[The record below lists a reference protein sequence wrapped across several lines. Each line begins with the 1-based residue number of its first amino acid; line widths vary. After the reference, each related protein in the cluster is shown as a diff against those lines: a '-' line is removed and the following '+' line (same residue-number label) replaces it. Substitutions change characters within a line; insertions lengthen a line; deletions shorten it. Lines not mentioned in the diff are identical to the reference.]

1 MNRTSIKLL
10 AFCSIVMSV
19 FTACQSN
26 DVDNDKD
33 NNTAQH
39 IYTIKAESTA
49 AQDSTIPSRT
59 LAVDANNK
67 KVLHSTWTAGDKLI
81 AFVSSDGTSNTR
93 TSYWTIAA
101 DKSGKGST
109 FTGQIAAKGNATVKA
124 TDDLCFFYPGAA
136 VGKSIAP
143 VTETGKDGGKPY
155 HDEVSNISNLLALN
169 LTRQDGTAE
178 TIGKLYDFQ
187 YKKVKPTSING
198 STINVSIGDMKRIVS
213 LWGLRFTDN
222 NNHILTNIDSVYI
235 SNVKGSDV
243 FNLST
248 GSFVMNN
255 PADESMNIV
264 VTPPTGQKV
273 SSAGGK
279 YTYISLFPGTYT
291 NVLIMVY
298 VGNKCYKK
306 EYASLSFDEG
316 KVYHSDLLSMPEV
329 LPEPYVEVQGIKWAT
344 GNFIHYYSPETGGY
358 WGIAPSQWW
367 ISRRAVKLGNDRKP
381 AANGILQSSQFESSP
396 TQTTD
401 DVDLFRFGDI
411 KDALKLDKGTYTPRD
426 ITVDKYYA
434 PKVLGIHQEV
444 DRSSAEFGDIVR
456 YYTAD
461 KKQKYRMPTEAD
473 ITNLYNKANAIPAY
487 CITEQGTFVYGAYF
501 TTAGAIRVQSFPTR
515 VNSLYKY
522 TNVTALVRANKGLFL
537 PITGRRLDLSP
548 TMGYRDM
555 TYRAGA
561 YGQYM
566 TSTANTVALSR
577 DFLFGPTEWKI
588 SPNAKGQAKAIRPVW
603 ISGEEDSNNH
613 KPILDQDYLNLQN
626 TLKIW

>member
-1 MNRTSIKLL
+1 MNKTKILLL
-10 AFCSIVMSV
+10 AITGMMATA
-19 FTACQSN
+19 FTACQSD
-26 DVDNDKD
+26 DVDSAAGGDANA
-33 NNTAQH
+33 NVYNVTADVD
-39 IYTIKAESTA
+39 A
-49 AQDSTIPSRT
+49 AQDNQPGSRV
-59 LAVDANNK
+59 LSVDATNK
-67 KVLHSTWTAGDKLI
+67 KVLHSTWAAGDKLI

-109 FTGQIAAKGNATVKA
+109 FTGQIAAKGNAKVQA
-124 TDDLCFFYPGAA
+124 TDDLCFFYPADA
-136 VGKSIAP
+136 VGKSIEP
-143 VTETGKDGGKPY
+143 VTETGKDDGKPY
-155 HDEVSNISNLLALN
+155 HDEVNHISNLLALN

-178 TIGKLYDFQ
+178 TIGKLYDYQ
-187 YKKVKPTSING
+187 YKKVKPKSIVG
-198 STINVSIGDMKRIVS
+198 SNLNVSIGDMKRIVS
-213 LWGLRFTDN
+213 LWGLRFTDSN
-222 NNHILTNIDSVYI
+222 NNILTNIDSVYI

-248 GSFVMNN
+248 GSFVTNN

-273 SSAGGK
+273 SSVGGK
-279 YTYISLFPGTYT
+279 YTYISLLPGTYT
-291 NVLIMVY
+291 DVLIMVY

-306 EYASLSFDEG
+306 EYSRLSFDEG
-316 KVYHSDLLSMPEV
+316 KVYHTDLLSMPEV
-329 LPEPYVEVQGIKWAT
+329 LPEPYVQVQGIKWAT
-344 GNFIHYYSPETGGY
+344 GNFIHYGPETGGY
-358 WGIAPSQWW
+358 WGIAPAQWW
-367 ISRRAVKLGNDRKP
+367 ISRRAVKLGSNRKP
-381 AANGILQSSQFESSP
+381 AANGTLQSSQFESSP

-411 KDALKLDKGTYTPRD
+411 KNALKLDKGTYTPRD

-434 PKVLGIHQEV
+434 PKAFGIHQEV

-461 KKQKYRMPTEAD
+461 KKQKYRMPTEDD

-515 VNSLYKY
+515 VKSLYKY

-537 PITGRRLDLSP
+537 PITGRRMDLSP

-603 ISGEEDSNNH
+603 ISGEEDSNH
-613 KPILDQDYLNLQN
+613 KPVLDQDYLNLQN

>member
-49 AQDSTIPSRT
+49 AQDSAEVSRA

-67 KVLHSTWTAGDKLI
+67 KVLHSTWAAGDKLI

-109 FTGQIAAKGNATVKA
+109 FTGQIAAKGNAKVKA
-124 TDDLCFFYPGAA
+124 TDDLCFFYPADA
-136 VGKSIAP
+136 VGKSIEP
-143 VTETGKDGGKPY
+143 VTKTGEDDGKPY
-155 HDEVSNISNLLALN
+155 HDEVNHISNLLALN
-169 LTRQDGTAE
+169 MTRQDGTAE
-178 TIGKLYDFQ
+178 TIGKLYDYQ
-187 YKKVKPTSING
+187 YKQVKPKSIVGTNL
-198 STINVSIGDMKRIVS
+198 NVSIGNMKRIVS

-222 NNHILTNIDSVYI
+222 NNNILTNIDSVYI

-243 FNLST
+243 FDLST
-248 GSFVMNN
+248 GSFVTDN

-279 YTYISLFPGTYT
+279 YTYISLLPGTYT

-306 EYASLSFDEG
+306 EYPRLSFDEG
-316 KVYHSDLLSMPEV
+316 KIYHSDLLSMSEV

-344 GNFIHYYSPETGGY
+344 GNFIHYSSGTGEY
-358 WGIAPSQWW
+358 WGIAPAQWW
-367 ISRRAVKLGNDRKP
+367 ISRRAVMLGGNRKP
-381 AANGILQSSQFESSP
+381 VSAGGTIMSSQFEDNP

-411 KDALKLDKGTYTPRD
+411 VTALNLKT
-426 ITVDKYYA
+426 DKYKSGNIDIQKKFYVGDGPLKA
-434 PKVLGIHQEV
+434 QTTNTSNAKY
-444 DRSSAEFGDIVR
+444 GDIVW
-456 YYTAD
+456 YYTMNNH
-461 KKQKYRMPTEAD
+461 KRYRLPSEDELKT
-473 ITNLYNKANAIPAY
+473 LYSTANVVPAY
-487 CITEQGTFVYGAYF
+487 CYTDKNTVVYGAYF
-501 TTAGAIRVQSFPTR
+501 TNHTSGPRVQGFPTG
-515 VNSLYKY
+515 VKAYYKY
-522 TNVTALVRANKGLFL
+522 SNVTALVRANKGLFL
-537 PITGRRLDLSP
+537 PISGLRIIDNDK
-548 TMGYRDM
+548 MGFRDM
-555 TYRAGA
+555 AWGAGA

-566 TSTANTVALSR
+566 SSKSHGLLGSDR
-577 DFLFGPTEWKI
+577 FKFGPSKWEFKSEI
-588 SPNAKGQAKAIRPVW
+588 KAQASAIRPVLD
-603 ISGEEDSNNH
+603 SEDANQSDPVYPDFSN
-613 KPILDQDYLNLQN
+613 IR
-626 TLKIW
+626 

>member
-1 MNRTSIKLL
+1 MNKTKILLL
-10 AFCSIVMSV
+10 AITGMMATA
-19 FTACQSN
+19 FTACQSDDIDSAAGGDAN
-26 DVDNDKD
+26 ANVYNVTADVD
-33 NNTAQH
+33 
-39 IYTIKAESTA
+39 A
-49 AQDSTIPSRT
+49 AQDNQPGSRV
-59 LAVDANNK
+59 LSVDATNK
-67 KVLHSTWTAGDKLI
+67 KVLHSTWAAGDKLI

-109 FTGQIAAKGNATVKA
+109 FTGHIAAKSNAKVKA
-124 TDDLCFFYPGAA
+124 TDDLCFFYPADA

-143 VTETGKDGGKPY
+143 VTETGEDDGKSY
-155 HDEVSNISNLLALN
+155 HDESQKISNLLGLN

-178 TIGKLYDFQ
+178 TIGKLYDYQ
-187 YKKVKPTSING
+187 YKQVKPKSIVG
-198 STINVSIGDMKRIVS
+198 SNLNVSIGDMKRIVS
-213 LWGLRFTDN
+213 LWGLRFTDSN
-222 NNHILTNIDSVYI
+222 NNILTNIDSVYI

-248 GSFVMNN
+248 GSFVTNN

-279 YTYISLFPGTYT
+279 YTYISLLPGTYT
-291 NVLIMVY
+291 DVLIMVY

-306 EYASLSFDEG
+306 EYASITFDEG
-316 KVYHSDLLSMPEV
+316 KVYHTDLLSMPEV
-329 LPEPYVEVQGIKWAT
+329 LPQPYVEVQGIKWAT
-344 GNFIHYYSPETGGY
+344 GNFIHYGPETGGY
-358 WGIAPSQWW
+358 WGIAPAQWW
-367 ISRRAVKLGNDRKP
+367 ISRRAVKLGSNRKP
-381 AANGILQSSQFESSP
+381 AANGTLQSSQFESSP

-411 KDALKLDKGTYTPRD
+411 VDALKLDKGTYTPRD

-434 PKVLGIHQEV
+434 PKLFGIHQEV

-487 CITEQGTFVYGAYF
+487 CMTEQGTFVYGAYF
-501 TTAGAIRVQSFPTR
+501 TTAGSIRVQSFPTR

-537 PITGRRLDLSP
+537 PITGRRMDLSP

-603 ISGEEDSNNH
+603 ISGEEDSNH
-613 KPILDQDYLNLQN
+613 KPVLDQDYKNLQN

>member
-33 NNTAQH
+33 SNTAQH

-49 AQDSTIPSRT
+49 AQDNIIPT
-59 LAVDANNK
+59 KALAVDANNK
-67 KVLHSTWTAGDKLI
+67 KVLHSTWAAGDKLI

-109 FTGQIAAKGNATVKA
+109 FTGQIAAKGNAKVEA

-136 VGKSIAP
+136 VGNSIAP
-143 VTETGKDGGKPY
+143 VKKTGEDDKKPY

-213 LWGLRFTDN
+213 LWGLRFTDDSN
-222 NNHILTNIDSVYI
+222 KILTNIDSVYI

-248 GSFVMNN
+248 GSFVTNN

-279 YTYISLFPGTYT
+279 YTYISLLPGTYT
-291 NVLIMVY
+291 DVLIMVY

-306 EYASLSFDEG
+306 EYSSLSFDEG

-344 GNFIHYYSPETGGY
+344 GNFIHYGPENGGY
-358 WGIAPSQWW
+358 WGIAPAQWW
-367 ISRRAVKLGNDRKP
+367 ISRRAVKLGSDRKP
-381 AANGILQSSQFESSP
+381 AANGILQSSQFETSP

-411 KDALKLDKGTYTPRD
+411 ENALNLNGDTYTDKD
-426 ITVDKYYA
+426 ISVKKFYNGTTLFASEVNRNNAKY
-434 PKVLGIHQEV
+434 
-444 DRSSAEFGDIVR
+444 GDIVW
-456 YYTAD
+456 YHTMNN
-461 KKQKYRMPTEAD
+461 KQKYRMPTEDD
-473 ITNLYNKANAIPAY
+473 ITNLNTKANAMPAY
-487 CITEQGTFVYGAYF
+487 CVTEQGTFVYGAYF
-501 TTAGAIRVQSFPTR
+501 TTAGAVRVKSFPTK
-515 VNSLYKY
+515 VKSLYKY

-537 PITGRRLDLSP
+537 PITGRRETLSSI
-548 TMGYRDM
+548 MGYRDM
-555 TYRAGA
+555 TYGLGA

-566 TSTANTVALSR
+566 TSTCRTLGLSR
-577 DFLFGPTEWKI
+577 DFLFGPTEWNLSANGKVQ
-588 SPNAKGQAKAIRPVW
+588 SKAIRPVW
-603 ISGEEDSNNH
+603 DSGEEDSNH
-613 KPILDQDYLNLQN
+613 KPVLDQDYLNLQN

>member
-1 MNRTSIKLL
+1 MNKTKILLL
-10 AFCSIVMSV
+10 AITGMMATA
-19 FTACQSN
+19 FTACQSDDIDSTAGGDAN
-26 DVDNDKD
+26 ANVYNVTADVD
-33 NNTAQH
+33 
-39 IYTIKAESTA
+39 A
-49 AQDSTIPSRT
+49 AQDNQPGSRV
-59 LAVDANNK
+59 LSVDDSNK
-67 KVLHSTWTAGDKLI
+67 KVLHSTWAAGDKLI

-109 FTGQIAAKGNATVKA
+109 FTGQIAAKGNAKVKA
-124 TDDLCFFYPGAA
+124 TDDLCFFYPADA
-136 VGKSIAP
+136 VGKSIEP
-143 VTETGKDGGKPY
+143 VTKTGEDDGKPY
-155 HDEVSNISNLLALN
+155 HDEVNHISNLLALN
-169 LTRQDGTAE
+169 MTRQDGTAE
-178 TIGKLYDFQ
+178 TIGKLYDYQ
-187 YKKVKPTSING
+187 YKQVKPKSIVGTNL
-198 STINVSIGDMKRIVS
+198 NVSIGNMKRIVS

-248 GSFVMNN
+248 GSFVTNN

-291 NVLIMVY
+291 DVLIMVY

-306 EYASLSFDEG
+306 EYASITFDEG
-316 KVYHSDLLSMPEV
+316 KVYHTDLLNMSEV
-329 LPEPYVEVQGIKWAT
+329 LPQPYVQVQGIKWAT
-344 GNFIHYYSPETGGY
+344 GNFIHYGPETGGY
-358 WGIAPSQWW
+358 WGIAPAQWW
-367 ISRRAVKLGNDRKP
+367 ISRRAVKLGSNRKP
-381 AANGILQSSQFESSP
+381 ASNGTLQSSQFESSP

-411 KDALKLDKGTYTPRD
+411 KNALKLDKGTYTPRD

-434 PKVLGIHQEV
+434 PKAFGIHQEV

-537 PITGRRLDLSP
+537 PITGRRTSSSP
-548 TMGYRDM
+548 VIGYRDM
-555 TYRAGA
+555 LSILGA

-566 TSTANTVALSR
+566 TSTSNTLGLSR
-577 DFLFGPTEWKI
+577 DFFFGPTEWNLSANGK
-588 SPNAKGQAKAIRPVW
+588 AQAKAIRPVW
-603 ISGEEDSNNH
+603 ISGEEDSNH
-613 KPILDQDYLNLQN
+613 KPVLDQNYLDLQN

>member
-10 AFCSIVMSV
+10 AFCSIAMSV
-19 FTACQSN
+19 FTACQSD

-49 AQDSTIPSRT
+49 AQDSTIPT
-59 LAVDANNK
+59 KALAVDANNK
-67 KVLHSTWTAGDKLI
+67 KVLHSTWDAGDKLI

-109 FTGQIAAKGNATVKA
+109 FTGQIAAKGNAKVQV
-124 TDDLCFFYPGAA
+124 TDTLCFFYPGAA

-143 VTETGKDGGKPY
+143 VTKSGEDDDKPY
-155 HDEVSNISNLLALN
+155 HDEVDHISNLLALN
-169 LTRQDGTAE
+169 LTRQDGTAK
-178 TIGKLYDFQ
+178 TIGELYDFQ

-213 LWGLRFTDN
+213 LWGLRFTDDSN
-222 NNHILTNIDSVYI
+222 KILTNIDSVYI

-248 GSFVMNN
+248 GSFVANN

-279 YTYISLFPGTYT
+279 YTYISLLPGTYT
-291 NVLIMVY
+291 DVLIMVY

-306 EYASLSFDEG
+306 EYSSLSFDEG
-316 KVYHSDLLSMPEV
+316 KVYHTDLLNMSEV
-329 LPEPYVEVQGIKWAT
+329 LPQPYVQVQGIKWAT
-344 GNFIHYYSPETGGY
+344 GNFIHYGPENGGY
-358 WGIAPSQWW
+358 WGIAPAQWW
-367 ISRRAVKLGNDRKP
+367 ISRRAVKLGSDRKP
-381 AANGILQSSQFESSP
+381 AANGTLQSSQFESSP

-411 KDALKLDKGTYTPRD
+411 KYALKLNGDTYTNKD

-434 PKVLGIHQEV
+434 PKPIIHREV
-444 DRSSAEFGDIVR
+444 DRSRAQYGDIVR
-456 YYTAD
+456 YYTTD
-461 KKQKYRMPTEAD
+461 NKQKYRMPTEDD
-473 ITNLYNKANAIPAY
+473 ITTLYTKANAIPAY
-487 CITEQGTFVYGAYF
+487 CVTEQGTFVYGAYF
-501 TTAGAIRVQSFPTR
+501 TTAGSIRVKSFPTR
-515 VNSLYKY
+515 VKSLYKY

-537 PITGRRLDLSP
+537 PITGRRTSSSP
-548 TMGYRDM
+548 VIGYRDM
-555 TYRAGA
+555 LSILGA

-566 TSTANTVALSR
+566 TSTSNTLGLSR
-577 DFLFGPTEWKI
+577 DFFFGPTEWNLSANGK
-588 SPNAKGQAKAIRPVW
+588 AQAKAIRPVW
-603 ISGEEDSNNH
+603 ISGEEDSNH
-613 KPILDQDYLNLQN
+613 KPVLDQDYKNLQN

>member
-1 MNRTSIKLL
+1 MNKTKILLL
-10 AFCSIVMSV
+10 AITGMMATA
-19 FTACQSN
+19 FTACQSD
-26 DVDNDKD
+26 DVDSAAGGDANA
-33 NNTAQH
+33 NVYNVTADVD
-39 IYTIKAESTA
+39 A
-49 AQDSTIPSRT
+49 AQDNQPGSRV
-59 LAVDANNK
+59 LSVDAANK
-67 KVLHSTWTAGDKLI
+67 KVLHSTWAAGDKLI

-109 FTGQIAAKGNATVKA
+109 FTGQIAAKGNAKVQA
-124 TDDLCFFYPGAA
+124 TDDLCFFYPADA
-136 VGKSIAP
+136 VGKSIEP
-143 VTETGKDGGKPY
+143 VTETGKDDGKPY
-155 HDEVSNISNLLALN
+155 HDEVNHISNLLALN

-178 TIGKLYDFQ
+178 TIGKLYDYQ
-187 YKKVKPTSING
+187 YKKVKPKSIVG
-198 STINVSIGDMKRIVS
+198 SNLNVSIGDMKRIVS
-213 LWGLRFTDN
+213 LWGLRFTDSN
-222 NNHILTNIDSVYI
+222 NNILTNIDSVYI

-248 GSFVMNN
+248 GSFVTNN

-273 SSAGGK
+273 SSVGGK
-279 YTYISLFPGTYT
+279 YTYISLLPGTYT
-291 NVLIMVY
+291 DVLIMVY

-306 EYASLSFDEG
+306 EYSRLSFDEG
-316 KVYHSDLLSMPEV
+316 KVYHTDLLSMPEV
-329 LPEPYVEVQGIKWAT
+329 LPQPYVEVQGIKWAT
-344 GNFIHYYSPETGGY
+344 GNFIHYGPETGGY
-358 WGIAPSQWW
+358 WGIAPAQWW
-367 ISRRAVKLGNDRKP
+367 ISRRAVKLGSNRKP
-381 AANGILQSSQFESSP
+381 AANGTLQSSQFESSP

-411 KDALKLDKGTYTPRD
+411 KNALKLDKGTYTPRD

-461 KKQKYRMPTEAD
+461 KKQKYRMPTEDD

-537 PITGRRLDLSP
+537 PITGRRMDLSP

-603 ISGEEDSNNH
+603 ISGEEDSNH
-613 KPILDQDYLNLQN
+613 KPVLDQDYLNLQN

>member
-1 MNRTSIKLL
+1 MNKTKILLL
-10 AFCSIVMSV
+10 AITGMMATA
-19 FTACQSN
+19 FTACQSDDIDSAAGGDAN
-26 DVDNDKD
+26 ANVYNVTADVD
-33 NNTAQH
+33 
-39 IYTIKAESTA
+39 A
-49 AQDSTIPSRT
+49 AQDNQPGSRV
-59 LAVDANNK
+59 LSVDATNK
-67 KVLHSTWTAGDKLI
+67 KVLHSTWAAGDKLI

-109 FTGQIAAKGNATVKA
+109 FTGQIAAKGNATVKP
-124 TDDLCFFYPGAA
+124 TDDLCFFYPADA

-143 VTETGKDGGKPY
+143 VTKSGEDDGKPY
-155 HDEVSNISNLLALN
+155 HDEVNHISNLLALN

-178 TIGKLYDFQ
+178 TIGKLYDYQ
-187 YKKVKPTSING
+187 YKQVKPKSIVG
-198 STINVSIGDMKRIVS
+198 SNLNVSIGNMKRIVS

-243 FNLST
+243 FDLST
-248 GSFVMNN
+248 GSFVTNN

-279 YTYISLFPGTYT
+279 YTYISLLPGTYT
-291 NVLIMVY
+291 DVLIMVY

-306 EYASLSFDEG
+306 EYASITFDEG
-316 KVYHSDLLSMPEV
+316 KVYHTDLLSMPEV
-329 LPEPYVEVQGIKWAT
+329 LPQPYVQVQGIKWAT
-344 GNFIHYYSPETGGY
+344 GNFIHYGPETGGY
-358 WGIAPSQWW
+358 WGIAPAQWW
-367 ISRRAVKLGNDRKP
+367 ISRRAVRLGNDRKP

-411 KDALKLDKGTYTPRD
+411 VDALKLDKGTYTPRD

-537 PITGRRLDLSP
+537 PITGRRMDLSP

-603 ISGEEDSNNH
+603 ISGEEDSNH
-613 KPILDQDYLNLQN
+613 KPVLDQDYLDLQN

>member
-1 MNRTSIKLL
+1 
-10 AFCSIVMSV
+10 MSV

-33 NNTAQH
+33 NNTVQH

-49 AQDSTIPSRT
+49 AQDSAEVSRA

-67 KVLHSTWTAGDKLI
+67 KVLHSTWAAGDKLI

-143 VTETGKDGGKPY
+143 VEAGKGGGTY

-169 LTRQDGTAE
+169 LTRQDGTAK
-178 TIGKLYDFQ
+178 TIGELYDFQ

-222 NNHILTNIDSVYI
+222 NNNILTNIDSVYI

-243 FNLST
+243 FDLSA
-248 GSFVMNN
+248 GSFVTNN

-279 YTYISLFPGTYT
+279 YTYISLLPGTYT
-291 NVLIMVY
+291 DVLIMVY

-306 EYASLSFDEG
+306 EYPRLSFDEG
-316 KVYHSDLLSMPEV
+316 KVYHSDLLNMSEV
-329 LPEPYVEVQGIKWAT
+329 LPEPYVEVENVKWAT
-344 GNFIHYYSPETGGY
+344 GNFIHYGPETGGY
-358 WGIAPSQWW
+358 WGIAPAQWW
-367 ISRRAVKLGNDRKP
+367 ISRRAVKLGSNRKP
-381 AANGILQSSQFESSP
+381 AANGTLQSSQFEDTP
-396 TQTTD
+396 VQTTD

-411 KDALKLDKGTYTPRD
+411 VDALKLNKNTYTDKD
-426 ITVDKYYA
+426 ITEEKFYA
-434 PKVLGIHQEV
+434 PDPLIIKEV
-444 DRSSAEFGDIVR
+444 ARSRAQYGDIVR
-456 YYTAD
+456 YYTTD

-473 ITNLYNKANAIPAY
+473 ITNLYTKANAMPAY

-501 TTAGAIRVQSFPTR
+501 TTAGSIRVKSFPTR
-515 VNSLYKY
+515 VKSLYKY

-537 PITGRRLDLSP
+537 PITGRRVDFSP
-548 TMGYRDM
+548 KIGFRDM
-555 TYRAGA
+555 DYGAGA
-561 YGQYM
+561 YAQYM
-566 TSTANTVALSR
+566 TSTSKTLGLSR
-577 DFLFGPTEWKI
+577 DFFFGPTEWNLSANGK
-588 SPNAKGQAKAIRPVW
+588 AQAKAIRPVW

-613 KPILDQDYLNLQN
+613 KPILDQDYKNLQN

>member
-10 AFCSIVMSV
+10 VFCSIAMSV
-19 FTACQSN
+19 FTACQSD

-49 AQDSTIPSRT
+49 AQDNIIPT
-59 LAVDANNK
+59 KALAVDANNK
-67 KVLHSTWTAGDKLI
+67 KVLHSTWAAGDKLI
-81 AFVSSDGTSNTR
+81 AFVSSDGTSNNR

-109 FTGQIAAKGNATVKA
+109 FTGQIAAKSNATVKA

-136 VGKSIAP
+136 VGKSIQP
-143 VTETGKDGGKPY
+143 VMETGKDDKKSY
-155 HDEVSNISNLLALN
+155 HDEVDHISNLLALN
-169 LTRQDGTAE
+169 LTLQDGTAE

-187 YKKVKPTSING
+187 YKKVKPTSVNG
-198 STINVSIGDMKRIVS
+198 STIDAKIGDMKRIVS

-235 SNVKGSDV
+235 SNIKGSDV
-243 FNLST
+243 FDLST
-248 GSFVMNN
+248 GSFVTDN
-255 PADESMNIV
+255 PTDESMNIV

-279 YTYISLFPGTYT
+279 YTYISLLPGTYT
-291 NVLIMVY
+291 DVLIMVY

-306 EYASLSFDEG
+306 EYSSLRFDEG

-344 GNFIHYYSPETGGY
+344 GNFIHYGPENGGY
-358 WGIAPSQWW
+358 WGIAPAQWW
-367 ISRRAVKLGNDRKP
+367 ISRRAVKLGSDRKP
-381 AANGILQSSQFESSP
+381 AANGILQSSQFETSP

-411 KDALKLDKGTYTPRD
+411 KNALELNRGTYTDHD

-434 PKVLGIHQEV
+434 PKGVFGIHQEV

-456 YYTAD
+456 YYTTNN
-461 KKQKYRMPTEAD
+461 KQKYRMPTEDD
-473 ITNLYNKANAIPAY
+473 ITTLYTKANAIPAY
-487 CITEQGTFVYGAYF
+487 CMTEQGTFVYGAYF
-501 TTAGAIRVQSFPTR
+501 TTAGAARVKSFPTK
-515 VNSLYKY
+515 VKSLYKY

-537 PITGRRLDLSP
+537 PITGRRVISSP

-555 TYRAGA
+555 TYGAGA

-566 TSTANTVALSR
+566 TSTCRTLGLSR
-577 DFLFGPTEWKI
+577 DFLFGPTEWNL
-588 SPNAKGQAKAIRPVW
+588 SANGKGQAKAIRPVW
-603 ISGEEDSNNH
+603 ISGEEDSNH
-613 KPILDQDYLNLQN
+613 KPVLDQDYKNLQN

>member
-1 MNRTSIKLL
+1 MNKTKILLL
-10 AFCSIVMSV
+10 AITGMVATA
-19 FTACQSN
+19 FTACQSDDIDSTAGGDAN
-26 DVDNDKD
+26 ANVYNVTADVD
-33 NNTAQH
+33 
-39 IYTIKAESTA
+39 A
-49 AQDSTIPSRT
+49 AQDNQPGSRV
-59 LAVDANNK
+59 LSVDALNK
-67 KVLHSTWTAGDKLI
+67 KVLHSTWAAGDKLI

-109 FTGQIAAKGNATVKA
+109 FTGQIAAKGNAKVKA
-124 TDDLCFFYPGAA
+124 TDDLCFFYPADA
-136 VGKSIAP
+136 VGKSIEP
-143 VTETGKDGGKPY
+143 VTKTGEDDGKPY
-155 HDEVSNISNLLALN
+155 HDEVNHISNLLALN
-169 LTRQDGTAE
+169 MTRQDGTAE
-178 TIGKLYDFQ
+178 TIGKLYDYQ
-187 YKKVKPTSING
+187 YKQVKPKSIVGTNL
-198 STINVSIGDMKRIVS
+198 NVSIGNMKRIVS

-222 NNHILTNIDSVYI
+222 NNNILTNIDSVYI

-248 GSFVMNN
+248 GSFVTDN

-273 SSAGGK
+273 SSADGK
-279 YTYISLFPGTYT
+279 YTYISLFPGTYKD
-291 NVLIMVY
+291 VLIMVY

-306 EYASLSFDEG
+306 EYASITFDEG
-316 KVYHSDLLSMPEV
+316 KVYHTDLLSMPEV
-329 LPEPYVEVQGIKWAT
+329 LPQPYVQVQGIKWAT
-344 GNFIHYYSPETGGY
+344 GNFIHYGPETGGY
-358 WGIAPSQWW
+358 WGIAPAQWW
-367 ISRRAVKLGNDRKP
+367 ISRRAVKLGSDRKP
-381 AANGILQSSQFESSP
+381 AANGTLQSSQFESSP

-411 KDALKLDKGTYTPRD
+411 KNALKLDKGTYTPRD

-444 DRSSAEFGDIVR
+444 DRSQAEFGDIVR

-501 TTAGAIRVQSFPTR
+501 TTAGSIRVKSFPTR
-515 VNSLYKY
+515 VKSLYKY

-537 PITGRRLDLSP
+537 PITGRRASLSP
-548 TMGYRDM
+548 EIGYRDM
-555 TYRAGA
+555 VSILGA

-566 TSTANTVALSR
+566 TSSSNSLGLSR
-577 DFLFGPTEWKI
+577 DFFFGPTEWNLSANGK
-588 SPNAKGQAKAIRPVW
+588 AQAKAIRPVW
-603 ISGEEDSNNH
+603 ISGEEDSNH
-613 KPILDQDYLNLQN
+613 KPVLDQDYLNLQN

>member
-1 MNRTSIKLL
+1 MNKTKILLL
-10 AFCSIVMSV
+10 AITGMMATA
-19 FTACQSN
+19 FTACQSDDIASAAGGDAN
-26 DVDNDKD
+26 ANVYNVTADVD
-33 NNTAQH
+33 
-39 IYTIKAESTA
+39 A
-49 AQDSTIPSRT
+49 AQDNQPGSRV
-59 LAVDANNK
+59 LSVDATNK
-67 KVLHSTWTAGDKLI
+67 KVLHSTWAAGDKLI

-109 FTGQIAAKGNATVKA
+109 FTGHIAAKSNAKVKA
-124 TDDLCFFYPGAA
+124 TDDLCFFYPADA
-136 VGKSIAP
+136 LGKSIEP
-143 VTETGKDGGKPY
+143 VTKTGEDDDKPY
-155 HDEVSNISNLLALN
+155 HDEVNHISNLLALN

-178 TIGKLYDFQ
+178 TIGKLYDYQ
-187 YKKVKPTSING
+187 YKQVKPKSIVG
-198 STINVSIGDMKRIVS
+198 SNLNVSIGNMKRIVS

-222 NNHILTNIDSVYI
+222 KNDILTNIDSVYI

-248 GSFVMNN
+248 GSFVTNN

-279 YTYISLFPGTYT
+279 YTYISLLPGTYT
-291 NVLIMVY
+291 DVLIMVY

-306 EYASLSFDEG
+306 EYTSITFDEG
-316 KVYHSDLLSMPEV
+316 KVYHTDLLSMPEV

-344 GNFIHYYSPETGGY
+344 GNFIHYGPETGGY
-358 WGIAPSQWW
+358 WGIAPAQWW
-367 ISRRAVKLGNDRKP
+367 ISRRAVKLGSDRKP
-381 AANGILQSSQFESSP
+381 AANGTLQSSQFESSP

-411 KDALKLDKGTYTPRD
+411 KNALKLDKGTYTPRD

-444 DRSSAEFGDIVR
+444 DRSQAEFGDIVR

-487 CITEQGTFVYGAYF
+487 CMTEQGTFVYGAYF

-537 PITGRRLDLSP
+537 PITGRRMDLSP

-577 DFLFGPTEWKI
+577 DFLFGPTKWEI

-603 ISGEEDSNNH
+603 ISGEEDSNH
-613 KPILDQDYLNLQN
+613 KPVLDQDYLNLQN

>member
-10 AFCSIVMSV
+10 AFCSIAMSV

-49 AQDSTIPSRT
+49 AQDSAEVSRA

-67 KVLHSTWTAGDKLI
+67 KVLHSTWAAGDKLI

-136 VGKSIAP
+136 VGNSIAP
-143 VTETGKDGGKPY
+143 VKKTGEDDKKPY

-213 LWGLRFTDN
+213 LWGLRFTDDSN
-222 NNHILTNIDSVYI
+222 KILTNIDSVYI

-243 FNLST
+243 FDLST
-248 GSFVMNN
+248 GSFVTNN

-279 YTYISLFPGTYT
+279 YTYISLLPGTYT

-316 KVYHSDLLSMPEV
+316 KVYHSDLLNMSEV
-329 LPEPYVEVQGIKWAT
+329 LPEPYVEVQGIRWAT
-344 GNFIHYYSPETGGY
+344 GNFIHYGPETGGY
-358 WGIAPSQWW
+358 WGIAPAQWW
-367 ISRRAVKLGNDRKP
+367 ISRRAVTLGSDRKP
-381 AANGILQSSQFESSP
+381 ASNGILQSSQFEDTP
-396 TQTTD
+396 VQTTD

-411 KDALKLDKGTYTPRD
+411 VDALKLNKNTYTDKD
-426 ITVDKYYA
+426 ITGAKFYA
-434 PKVLGIHQEV
+434 PDPLIIKEV
-444 DRSSAEFGDIVR
+444 ARSRAQYGDIVR
-456 YYTAD
+456 YYTTD
-461 KKQKYRMPTEAD
+461 NKQKYRMPTEAD
-473 ITNLYNKANAIPAY
+473 ITKLYTEANAMPAY
-487 CITEQGTFVYGAYF
+487 CVTEQGTFVYGAYF
-501 TTAGAIRVQSFPTR
+501 TTAGSIRVKSFPTR
-515 VNSLYKY
+515 VKSLYKY

-537 PITGRRLDLSP
+537 PITGRRVDFSP
-548 TMGYRDM
+548 KIGFRDM
-555 TYRAGA
+555 NYGAGA
-561 YGQYM
+561 YAQYM
-566 TSTANTVALSR
+566 TSTSKTLGLSR
-577 DFLFGPTEWKI
+577 DFFFGPTEWNLSANGKT
-588 SPNAKGQAKAIRPVW
+588 QAKAIRPVW
-603 ISGEEDSNNH
+603 ISGEKDSNQ
-613 KPILDQDYLNLQN
+613 KPVLDQDYLNLQN

>member
-1 MNRTSIKLL
+1 MIKTRIRLL
-10 AFCSIVMSV
+10 AFCSIAMSV

-33 NNTAQH
+33 DNTVQH

-49 AQDSTIPSRT
+49 AQDSTIPSRV
-59 LAVDANNK
+59 LAVDANNL
-67 KVLHSTWTAGDKLI
+67 KVLHSTWAAGDKLI
-81 AFVSSDGTSNTR
+81 AFVSNDGTSNNR

-101 DKSGKGST
+101 DNSGKGST

-136 VGKSIAP
+136 VGKSIQP
-143 VTETGKDGGKPY
+143 VTETGKDDKKSY
-155 HDEVSNISNLLALN
+155 HDEVDHISNLLALN
-169 LTRQDGTAE
+169 LTLQDGTAE

-187 YKKVKPTSING
+187 YKQVKPTSING
-198 STINVSIGDMKRIVS
+198 STIDAKIGDMKRIVS

-235 SNVKGSDV
+235 SNIKGSDV
-243 FNLST
+243 FDLST
-248 GSFVMNN
+248 GSFVTDN
-255 PADESMNIV
+255 PTDESMNIV

-279 YTYISLFPGTYT
+279 YTYISLLPGTYT
-291 NVLIMVY
+291 DVLIMVY

-306 EYASLSFDEG
+306 EYASLTFDEG

-344 GNFIHYYSPETGGY
+344 GNFIHYGPENGGY
-358 WGIAPSQWW
+358 WGIAPAQWW
-367 ISRRAVKLGNDRKP
+367 ISRRAVKLGSDRKP
-381 AANGILQSSQFESSP
+381 AANGILQSSQFETSP

-411 KDALKLDKGTYTPRD
+411 KNALDLHRGTYTDHD

-434 PKVLGIHQEV
+434 PKPIIVREV
-444 DRSSAEFGDIVR
+444 DRSRAEYGDIVR
-456 YYTAD
+456 YYTTD
-461 KKQKYRMPTEAD
+461 KKQKYRMPTEDD
-473 ITNLYNKANAIPAY
+473 ITNLYTKANAIPAY
-487 CITEQGTFVYGAYF
+487 CMTEQGTFVYGAYF
-501 TTAGAIRVQSFPTR
+501 TTAGAVRVKSFPTK
-515 VNSLYKY
+515 VKSLYKY

-537 PITGRRLDLSP
+537 PITGRRASLSP
-548 TMGYRDM
+548 IMGFRDM
-555 TYRAGA
+555 MYRLGA

-566 TSTANTVALSR
+566 TSTTNSAGLSR
-577 DFLFGPTEWKI
+577 DFFFGPTEWNLSANGK
-588 SPNAKGQAKAIRPVW
+588 AQAKAIRPVW
-603 ISGEEDSNNH
+603 ISGEEDSNH
-613 KPILDQDYLNLQN
+613 KPVLDQDYKNLQN

>member
-1 MNRTSIKLL
+1 MNKTKILLL
-10 AFCSIVMSV
+10 AITGMMATA
-19 FTACQSN
+19 FTACQSDDIDSTAGGDAN
-26 DVDNDKD
+26 ANVYNVTADVD
-33 NNTAQH
+33 
-39 IYTIKAESTA
+39 A
-49 AQDSTIPSRT
+49 AQDNQPGSRV
-59 LAVDANNK
+59 LSVDALNK
-67 KVLHSTWTAGDKLI
+67 KVLHSTWAAGDKLI

-109 FTGQIAAKGNATVKA
+109 FTGQIAAKGNAKVKA
-124 TDDLCFFYPGAA
+124 TDDLCFFYPADA
-136 VGKSIAP
+136 VGKSIEP
-143 VTETGKDGGKPY
+143 VTETGKDGDKPY
-155 HDEVSNISNLLALN
+155 HDEVNHISNLLALN
-169 LTRQDGTAE
+169 MTRQDGTAE
-178 TIGKLYDFQ
+178 TIGKLYDYQ
-187 YKKVKPTSING
+187 YKKVQPKSIVG
-198 STINVSIGDMKRIVS
+198 SNLNVSIGNMKRIVS
-213 LWGLRFTDN
+213 LWGLRFTDDSN
-222 NNHILTNIDSVYI
+222 NILTNIDSVYI

-248 GSFVMNN
+248 GSFVTNN

-279 YTYISLFPGTYT
+279 YTYISLLPGTYT
-291 NVLIMVY
+291 DVLIMVY

-306 EYASLSFDEG
+306 EYASITFDEG
-316 KVYHSDLLSMPEV
+316 KVYHTDLLSMPEV
-329 LPEPYVEVQGIKWAT
+329 LPEPYVQVQGIKWAT
-344 GNFIHYYSPETGGY
+344 GNFIHYGPETGGY
-358 WGIAPSQWW
+358 WGIAPAQWW
-367 ISRRAVKLGNDRKP
+367 ISRRAVKLGSNRKP
-381 AANGILQSSQFESSP
+381 AANGTLQSSQFESSP

-411 KDALKLDKGTYTPRD
+411 KNALKLNRGTYTDKD

-434 PKVLGIHQEV
+434 PKLFGIHQEV

-487 CITEQGTFVYGAYF
+487 CVTEQGTFVYGAYF

-537 PITGRRLDLSP
+537 PITGRRMDLSP

-603 ISGEEDSNNH
+603 ISGEEDSNH
-613 KPILDQDYLNLQN
+613 KPVLDQDYLDLQN

>member
-10 AFCSIVMSV
+10 VFCSIAMSV

-39 IYTIKAESTA
+39 IYTIKAESAA
-49 AQDSTIPSRT
+49 AQDSAEVSRA

-67 KVLHSTWTAGDKLI
+67 KVLHSTWDAGDKLI

-124 TDDLCFFYPGAA
+124 TDDLCFFYPADA

-143 VTETGKDGGKPY
+143 VKKTGEDDKKPY

-187 YKKVKPTSING
+187 YKKVKPKSING

-213 LWGLRFTDN
+213 LWGLRFTNDN
-222 NNHILTNIDSVYI
+222 NQILTNIDSVYI

-248 GSFVMNN
+248 GSFVKDN

-279 YTYISLFPGTYT
+279 YTYISLLPGTYT
-291 NVLIMVY
+291 DVLIMVY

-306 EYASLSFDEG
+306 EYSRLTFDEG
-316 KVYHSDLLSMPEV
+316 KIYHSDLLSMPEV

-344 GNFIHYYSPETGGY
+344 GNFIHYGPETGGY
-358 WGIAPSQWW
+358 WGIAPAQWW

-603 ISGEEDSNNH
+603 ISGEEDSNH
-613 KPILDQDYLNLQN
+613 KPVLDQDYKNLQN

>member
-10 AFCSIVMSV
+10 AFCSIAMSV
-19 FTACQSN
+19 FTACQSD

-49 AQDSTIPSRT
+49 AQDSTIPSRA

-67 KVLHSTWTAGDKLI
+67 KVLHSTWDAGDKLI

-109 FTGQIAAKGNATVKA
+109 FTGQIAAKDNAKVKA
-124 TDDLCFFYPGAA
+124 TDDLCFFYPADA
-136 VGKSIAP
+136 VGKSIEP
-143 VTETGKDGGKPY
+143 VTKTGEDDGKPY
-155 HDEVSNISNLLALN
+155 HDEVNHISNLLALN
-169 LTRQDGTAE
+169 MTRQDGTAE
-178 TIGKLYDFQ
+178 TIGKLYDYQ
-187 YKKVKPTSING
+187 YKQVKPKSIVGTNL
-198 STINVSIGDMKRIVS
+198 NVSIGNMKRIVS

-222 NNHILTNIDSVYI
+222 NNNILTNIDSVYI

-248 GSFVMNN
+248 GSFVTDN

-273 SSAGGK
+273 SSADGK
-279 YTYISLFPGTYT
+279 YTYISLFPGTYKD
-291 NVLIMVY
+291 VLIMVY

-306 EYASLSFDEG
+306 EYASITFDEG
-316 KVYHSDLLSMPEV
+316 KVYHTDLLSMPEV
-329 LPEPYVEVQGIKWAT
+329 LPQPYVQVQGIKWAT
-344 GNFIHYYSPETGGY
+344 GNFIHYGPETGGY
-358 WGIAPSQWW
+358 WGIAPAQWW
-367 ISRRAVKLGNDRKP
+367 ISRRAVKLGSNRKP
-381 AANGILQSSQFESSP
+381 AENGILQSSQFESSP

-411 KDALKLDKGTYTPRD
+411 KNALNLHRGTYTDHD

-434 PKVLGIHQEV
+434 PNPIIVREV
-444 DRSSAEFGDIVR
+444 DRSRAEYGDIVR
-456 YYTAD
+456 YYTAE

-473 ITNLYNKANAIPAY
+473 ITTLYTKANAMPAY
-487 CITEQGTFVYGAYF
+487 CVTEQGTFVYGAYF
-501 TTAGAIRVQSFPTR
+501 TTAGAIRVQSFPTK
-515 VNSLYKY
+515 VKSLYKY

-537 PITGRRLDLSP
+537 PVTGRRVTSSP
-548 TMGYRDM
+548 EIGYRDM
-555 TYRAGA
+555 SYGLGA

-566 TSTANTVALSR
+566 TSTSNTVALSR
-577 DFLFGPTEWKI
+577 DFLFGPTKWELSANGK
-588 SPNAKGQAKAIRPVW
+588 AQAKAIRPVW
-603 ISGEEDSNNH
+603 ISGEEDLNH
-613 KPILDQDYLNLQN
+613 KPVLDQDYKNLQN

>member
-10 AFCSIVMSV
+10 VFCSIAMSV

-39 IYTIKAESTA
+39 IYTIKAESAA
-49 AQDSTIPSRT
+49 AQDSAEVSRA

-67 KVLHSTWTAGDKLI
+67 KVLHSTWDAGDKLI

-109 FTGQIAAKGNATVKA
+109 FTGQIASKGNATVKA
-124 TDDLCFFYPGAA
+124 TDDLCFFYPADA

-143 VTETGKDGGKPY
+143 VKKTGEDDKKPY

-187 YKKVKPTSING
+187 YKKVKPKSING

-213 LWGLRFTDN
+213 LWGLRFTNDN
-222 NNHILTNIDSVYI
+222 NQILTNIDSVYI

-248 GSFVMNN
+248 GSFVKDN

-279 YTYISLFPGTYT
+279 YTYISLLPGTYT
-291 NVLIMVY
+291 DVLIMVY

-306 EYASLSFDEG
+306 EYSRLTFDEG
-316 KVYHSDLLSMPEV
+316 KIYHSDLLSMPEV

-344 GNFIHYYSPETGGY
+344 GNFIHYGPETGGY
-358 WGIAPSQWW
+358 WGIAPAQWW

-434 PKVLGIHQEV
+434 PKALGIHQEV

-603 ISGEEDSNNH
+603 ISGEEDSNH
-613 KPILDQDYLNLQN
+613 KPVLDQDYLNLQN

>member
-10 AFCSIVMSV
+10 AFCSIAMSV
-19 FTACQSN
+19 FTACQSD

-49 AQDSTIPSRT
+49 AQDSTIPSRA

-67 KVLHSTWTAGDKLI
+67 KVLHSEWAQGDKVI
-81 AFVSSDGTSNTR
+81 AFVSDDGDKNTST
-93 TSYWTIAA
+93 TYSMIESVSKA
-101 DKSGKGST
+101 KSSL
-109 FTGQIAAKGNATVKA
+109 FTGQIKAKGNRAIKL

-136 VGKSIAP
+136 VGKSIEP
-143 VTETGKDGGKPY
+143 VETGKEGNKDY
-155 HDEVSNISNLLALN
+155 HDEVNHISNLIALN

-198 STINVSIGDMKRIVS
+198 STIDVKIGDMKRIVS

-248 GSFVMNN
+248 GSFVTDN

-279 YTYISLFPGTYT
+279 YTYISLLPGTYT
-291 NVLIMVY
+291 DVLIMVY

-306 EYASLSFDEG
+306 EYSSLSFDEG

-344 GNFIHYYSPETGGY
+344 GNFIHYGPENGGY
-358 WGIAPSQWW
+358 WGIAPAQWW
-367 ISRRAVKLGNDRKP
+367 ISRRAVKLGSDRKP
-381 AANGILQSSQFESSP
+381 ASNGILQSSQFESSP

-411 KDALKLDKGTYTPRD
+411 VTALNLKT
-426 ITVDKYYA
+426 DKYKSGNIDIQKKFYVGDGPA
-434 PKVLGIHQEV
+434 RPQTTNVSNAQY
-444 DRSSAEFGDIVR
+444 GDIVW
-456 YYTAD
+456 YYTMNNH
-461 KKQKYRMPTEAD
+461 KRYRLPSEDELKT
-473 ITNLYNKANAIPAY
+473 LYSTANVVPAY
-487 CITEQGTFVYGAYF
+487 CYTDKNTVVYGAYF
-501 TTAGAIRVQSFPTR
+501 TNHTSGPRVQGFPTG
-515 VNSLYKY
+515 VKAYYKY
-522 TNVTALVRANKGLFL
+522 SNVTALVRANKGLFL
-537 PITGRRLDLSP
+537 PISGLRIIDNDK
-548 TMGYRDM
+548 MGLRDM
-555 TYRAGA
+555 AWGAGA

-566 TSTANTVALSR
+566 SSKSHGLLGSDR
-577 DFLFGPTEWKI
+577 FKFGPSKWEFKSEI
-588 SPNAKGQAKAIRPVW
+588 KAQASAIRPVLD
-603 ISGEEDSNNH
+603 SEDANQSDPVYPDFSN
-613 KPILDQDYLNLQN
+613 IR
-626 TLKIW
+626 

>member
-33 NNTAQH
+33 NNTVQH

-49 AQDSTIPSRT
+49 AQDSAEVSRA

-67 KVLHSTWTAGDKLI
+67 KVLHSTWAAGDKLI

-109 FTGQIAAKGNATVKA
+109 FTGQIAANGNAKVKA
-124 TDDLCFFYPGAA
+124 TDDLCFFYPADA
-136 VGKSIAP
+136 VGKSIEP
-143 VTETGKDGGKPY
+143 VTETGTDNGNSY
-155 HDEVSNISNLLALN
+155 HDEVNHISNLLGLN

-178 TIGKLYDFQ
+178 TIGKLYDYQ
-187 YKKVKPTSING
+187 YKKVKPKSIVG
-198 STINVSIGDMKRIVS
+198 SNLNVSIGDMKRIVS
-213 LWGLRFTDN
+213 LWGLRFTDSN
-222 NNHILTNIDSVYI
+222 NNILTNIDSVYI

-248 GSFVMNN
+248 GSFVTNN

-279 YTYISLFPGTYT
+279 YTYISLLPGTYT
-291 NVLIMVY
+291 DVLIMVY

-306 EYASLSFDEG
+306 EYASITFDEG
-316 KVYHSDLLSMPEV
+316 KVYHTDLLSMPEV

-344 GNFIHYYSPETGGY
+344 GNFIHYGPETGGY
-358 WGIAPSQWW
+358 WGIAPAQWW
-367 ISRRAVKLGNDRKP
+367 ISRRAVKLGSDRKP

-411 KDALKLDKGTYTPRD
+411 KNALNLHGDTYTNRD

-434 PKVLGIHQEV
+434 PKPLIHREV
-444 DRSSAEFGDIVR
+444 DRSQAEYGDIVR

-473 ITNLYNKANAIPAY
+473 IKNLRDKADAIPAY
-487 CITEQGTFVYGAYF
+487 CVTEQGTFVYGAYF
-501 TTAGAIRVQSFPTR
+501 TTAGAVRVKSFPTR
-515 VNSLYKY
+515 VKSLYKY

-537 PITGRRLDLSP
+537 PITGRRVTLSP
-548 TMGYRDM
+548 VMGYRDM
-555 TYRAGA
+555 TYGAGA

-566 TSTANTVALSR
+566 TSTPGTAGMSM
-577 DFLFGPTEWKI
+577 DFFFGPTEWNW
-588 SPNAKGQAKAIRPVW
+588 SGNAKVQAKAIRPVW
-603 ISGEEDSNNH
+603 ISGEEDSNH
-613 KPILDQDYLNLQN
+613 KPVLDQDYKNLQN

>member
-10 AFCSIVMSV
+10 AFCSIAMSV
-19 FTACQSN
+19 FTACQSD

-49 AQDSTIPSRT
+49 AQDSTIPSRA

-67 KVLHSTWTAGDKLI
+67 KVLHSEWAQGDKVI
-81 AFVSSDGTSNTR
+81 AFVSDDGDKNTST
-93 TSYWTIAA
+93 TYSMIESVSKA
-101 DKSGKGST
+101 KSSL
-109 FTGQIAAKGNATVKA
+109 FTGQIKAKGNRAIKPTE
-124 TDDLCFFYPGAA
+124 DLCFFYPGAA
-136 VGKSIAP
+136 VGKSIAS
-143 VTETGKDGGKPY
+143 VTETGEDDDKPY
-155 HDEVSNISNLLALN
+155 HDEVDHISNLLALN

-187 YKKVKPTSING
+187 YKKVKPKSIEG

-248 GSFVMNN
+248 GSFVTNN

-279 YTYISLFPGTYT
+279 YTYISLLPGTYT
-291 NVLIMVY
+291 DVLIMVY

-306 EYASLSFDEG
+306 EYSSLSFDEG

-344 GNFIHYYSPETGGY
+344 GNFIHYGPETGGY
-358 WGIAPSQWW
+358 WGIAPAQWW

-396 TQTTD
+396 TQTTN

-411 KDALKLDKGTYTPRD
+411 KYALNLHGDTYTNKD

-434 PKVLGIHQEV
+434 PKPVMHKEV
-444 DRSSAEFGDIVR
+444 DRSQAEYGDIVR

-473 ITNLYNKANAIPAY
+473 IKNLRDKADAIPAY
-487 CITEQGTFVYGAYF
+487 CVTEQGTFVYGAYF
-501 TTAGAIRVQSFPTR
+501 TTAGAVRVKSFPTR
-515 VNSLYKY
+515 VKSLYKY

-537 PITGRRLDLSP
+537 PITGRRVTLSP
-548 TMGYRDM
+548 EIGYRDM
-555 TYRAGA
+555 TYGLGA

-566 TSTANTVALSR
+566 TSTPGTAGMSM
-577 DFLFGPTEWKI
+577 DFFFGPTEWNWSGTPKVQ
-588 SPNAKGQAKAIRPVW
+588 SKAIRPVW
-603 ISGEEDSNNH
+603 ISGEEDSNH
-613 KPILDQDYLNLQN
+613 KPVLDQDYKNLQN

>member
-1 MNRTSIKLL
+1 MNKTKILLL
-10 AFCSIVMSV
+10 AITGMMATA
-19 FTACQSN
+19 FTACQSDDIDSTAGGDAN
-26 DVDNDKD
+26 ANVYNVTADVD
-33 NNTAQH
+33 
-39 IYTIKAESTA
+39 A
-49 AQDSTIPSRT
+49 AQDNQPGSRV
-59 LAVDANNK
+59 LSVDDSNK
-67 KVLHSTWTAGDKLI
+67 KVLHSTWAAGDKLI

-109 FTGQIAAKGNATVKA
+109 FTGQIAAKGNAKVKA
-124 TDDLCFFYPGAA
+124 TDDLCFFYPADA
-136 VGKSIAP
+136 VGKSIEP
-143 VTETGKDGGKPY
+143 VTKTGEDDGKPY
-155 HDEVSNISNLLALN
+155 HDEVNHISNLLALN
-169 LTRQDGTAE
+169 MTRQDGTAE
-178 TIGKLYDFQ
+178 TIGKLYDYQ
-187 YKKVKPTSING
+187 YKQVKPKSIVG
-198 STINVSIGDMKRIVS
+198 SNLNVSIGNMKRIVS

-248 GSFVMNN
+248 GSFVTNN

-291 NVLIMVY
+291 DVLIMVY

-306 EYASLSFDEG
+306 EYASITFDEG
-316 KVYHSDLLSMPEV
+316 KVYHTDLLNMSEV
-329 LPEPYVEVQGIKWAT
+329 LPQPYVQVQGIKWAT
-344 GNFIHYYSPETGGY
+344 GNFIHYGPETGGY
-358 WGIAPSQWW
+358 WGIAPAQWW
-367 ISRRAVKLGNDRKP
+367 ISRRAVKLGSNRKP
-381 AANGILQSSQFESSP
+381 ASNGTLQSSQFESSP

-411 KDALKLDKGTYTPRD
+411 KNALKLDKGTYTPRD

-434 PKVLGIHQEV
+434 PKAFGIHQEV

-537 PITGRRLDLSP
+537 PITGRRTSSSP
-548 TMGYRDM
+548 VIGYRDM
-555 TYRAGA
+555 LSILGA

-566 TSTANTVALSR
+566 TSTSNTLGLSR
-577 DFLFGPTEWKI
+577 DFFFGPTEWNLSANGK
-588 SPNAKGQAKAIRPVW
+588 AQAKAIRPVW
-603 ISGEEDSNNH
+603 ISGEEDSNH
-613 KPILDQDYLNLQN
+613 KPVLDQNYLDLQN

>member
-33 NNTAQH
+33 NNTVQH

-49 AQDSTIPSRT
+49 AQDSAEVSRA

-67 KVLHSTWTAGDKLI
+67 KVLHSTWAAGDKLI

-109 FTGQIAAKGNATVKA
+109 FTGQIAAKGNAKVKA
-124 TDDLCFFYPGAA
+124 TDDLCFFYPADA
-136 VGKSIAP
+136 VGKSIEP
-143 VTETGKDGGKPY
+143 VTETGTDNGNSY
-155 HDEVSNISNLLALN
+155 HDEVNHISNLLGLN
-169 LTRQDGTAE
+169 MTRQDGTAE

-187 YKKVKPTSING
+187 YKQVKPKSIVGTNL
-198 STINVSIGDMKRIVS
+198 NVSIGNMKRIVS

-248 GSFVMNN
+248 GSFVTNN

-291 NVLIMVY
+291 DVLIMVY

-306 EYASLSFDEG
+306 EYASITFDEG
-316 KVYHSDLLSMPEV
+316 KVYHTDLLNMSEV
-329 LPEPYVEVQGIKWAT
+329 LPEPYVQVQGIKWAT
-344 GNFIHYYSPETGGY
+344 GNFIHYGPETGGY
-358 WGIAPSQWW
+358 WGIAPAQWW
-367 ISRRAVKLGNDRKP
+367 ISRRAVKLGSNRKP
-381 AANGILQSSQFESSP
+381 AANGILQSSQFETSP

-411 KDALKLDKGTYTPRD
+411 KNALKLNGDTYTDKD

-434 PKVLGIHQEV
+434 PKPIIHREV
-444 DRSSAEFGDIVR
+444 ARSSAQYGDIVR

-515 VNSLYKY
+515 VKSLYKY

-537 PITGRRLDLSP
+537 PITGRRETLSP
-548 TMGYRDM
+548 IMGYRDM
-555 TYRAGA
+555 TYGLGA

-566 TSTANTVALSR
+566 TSTTRTLGLSR

-588 SPNAKGQAKAIRPVW
+588 SANGKVQSKAIRPVW
-603 ISGEEDSNNH
+603 ISGEEDSNH
-613 KPILDQDYLNLQN
+613 KPVLDQDYLNLQN